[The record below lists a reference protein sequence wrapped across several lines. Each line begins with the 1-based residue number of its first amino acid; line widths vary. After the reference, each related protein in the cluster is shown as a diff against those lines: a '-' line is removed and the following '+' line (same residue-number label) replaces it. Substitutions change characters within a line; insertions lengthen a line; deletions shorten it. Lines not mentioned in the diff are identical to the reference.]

1 MRLWTWQNPNVL
13 PTKGK
18 YDSLKY
24 SDYINNRPK
33 SERERFITAYR
44 EVWKRLGKTGEKIT
58 ILWCYTDENEAKN
71 PRILSNQNKI
81 LWEIDVPEEH
91 IQYICNVAWHWILYG
106 NGCVPPTKFEHF
118 YRVLT
123 NGPFH
128 RNQFNKDFNA
138 EWRMMPEDA
147 LWDILFLDNLVEAC
161 SDAIVEHPI
170 KKDWLIKK
178 FNFSEVLWM

>member
-1 MRLWTWQNPNVL
+1 MLLWTWQNPNAS
-13 PTKGK
+13 PTKGE

-24 SDYINNRPK
+24 SDYVKNSCIAK
-33 SERERFITAYR
+33 SERERFADAYR
-44 EVWKRLGKTGEKIT
+44 EIWRRLGKEETEKIK
-58 ILWCYTDENEAKN
+58 ILWCYTDEGEAKKA
-71 PRILSNQNKI
+71 RASNQNKV
-81 LWEIDVPEEH
+81 LWKIDVPEEN
-91 IQYICNVAWHWILYG
+91 IRYICSVAWHWILYG

-170 KKDWLIKK
+170 EENWLIKR
-178 FNFSEVLWM
+178 FNFSEI